1 MATQGNRALVINMF
15 HYSFVYYN
23 DIKTYI
29 YAAVNDPSA
38 TPEDSVFEILHM
50 SYGDKTSIIDYK
62 S

>member
-15 HYSFVYYN
+15 HYSFVYYK

-29 YAAVNDPSA
+29 YAVNDSSA

-50 SYGDKTSIIDYK
+50 SYGDKTSINDYK